1 VYGAKAQRS
10 EAGEWGVGDCIRGD
24 FTLEE
29 QMPDKDLGRTLTP
42 GYRNTGFADPS
53 RRFGLPSVRIDVPSR
68 TLSMATTMDFGDG
81 TTAGKLVGPSAY
93 AELGVGDEAF
103 LAVVAPGRLRKLF
116 ERIGTRMSD
125 AEFAAI
131 YNRAATVG
139 VLTPK
144 GSVVSGQRAR
154 ARVCGSYSPPFW
166 PFFDTL
172 THTHTR
178 THAHSCPL
186 FPEQCIQEFRQQLNE
201 VLLGRDTGEEPQW
214 FTEAM
219 R

>member
-1 VYGAKAQRS
+1 VRGRAAADLSTHPPVYGAKAQRS

-24 FTLEE
+24 FTQEE
-29 QMPDKDLGRTLTP
+29 QLPDKDLGRTLTP

-144 GSVVSGQRAR
+144 GSVVSFFSRWCGG
-154 ARVCGSYSPPFW
+154 VC
-166 PFFDTL
+166 D
-172 THTHTR
+172 
-178 THAHSCPL
+178 PL
-186 FPEQCIQEFRQQLNE
+186 
-201 VLLGRDTGEEPQW
+201 
-214 FTEAM
+214 
-219 R
+219 